1 MHSQLNIIL
10 LKFSTPGRSENIVV
24 PEEHK
29 EFVQTKLDEVD
40 SWLKS
45 KSSGTP
51 LQLDRC
57 NPFQR
62 RLLYQ
67 EVKNHFAEEN
77 LFMEPI
83 NKILEPN
90 KRPERVIQI
99 SKIDKEEQ
107 KRKVSFNAF
116 ITFPE
121 KWMTI

>member
-1 MHSQLNIIL
+1 
-10 LKFSTPGRSENIVV
+10 V

-29 EFVQTKLDEVD
+29 DFIQSKLDEVG

-45 KSSGTP
+45 ENCVTP

-67 EVKNHFAEEN
+67 EVKNYFAEEN
-77 LFMEPI
+77 LFMEPV
-83 NKILEPN
+83 NKVLEPN

-99 SKIDKEEQ
+99 SKINKDEQ
-107 KRKVSFNAF
+107 KRKVSFNAL
-116 ITFPE
+116 IIFPV
-121 KWMTI
+121 KSLTIS